1 MFFET
6 HFQPYV
12 LSKSTRLCH
21 PVMGEWIRQTNKI
34 DEVQIRAV
42 IRAQSTPVQEASDVW
57 AH

>member
-1 MFFET
+1 MLFKTE
-6 HFQPYV
+6 FQPYI

-21 PVMGEWIRQTNKI
+21 PVMEKGIRQTNKI

-42 IRAQSTPVQEASDVW
+42 IRAQSTPLQEAADLW